1 MDEEGSV
8 SLDWNVSEKAFSTVG
23 LLLAKFELRVNPMF
37 EFLEFPRRLGRSFLF
52 NQNKGF

>member
-37 EFLEFPRRLGRSFLF
+37 EFLEFPRRLGHSFLF